1 MNLVRHDR
9 PDACIVAASGRIDH
23 ASADNFLTSL
33 QAIVASQPGEFPLVL
48 DFASVDYIS
57 SAGLRALM
65 VVARQV
71 KNQGGRIGLAG
82 LQPLVREVF
91 SIARFELI
99 VPCFDDIEAAIRGL
113 D

>member
-9 PDACIVAASGRIDH
+9 PDACLAVANGRIDH
-23 ASADNFLTSL
+23 ASADTFLISL
-33 QAIVASQPGEFPLVL
+33 QGIVASHSGDHPLVL
-48 DFASVDYIS
+48 DFSAVDYIS

-71 KNQGGRIGLAG
+71 KGQGGRMGIAS

-99 VPCFDDIEAAIRGL
+99 VPCFDDIDAAIRGL
-113 D
+113 A